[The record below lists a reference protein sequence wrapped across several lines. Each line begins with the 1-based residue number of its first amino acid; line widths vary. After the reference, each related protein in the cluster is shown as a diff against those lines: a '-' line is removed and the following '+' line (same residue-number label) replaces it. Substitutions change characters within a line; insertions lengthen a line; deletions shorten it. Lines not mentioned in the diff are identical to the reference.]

1 MGASLGGGLLADGA
15 AAAGIGAEVETVG
28 WDAAGS
34 GAGGVDT
41 TGWDTAGGATG
52 TWETAG

>member
-1 MGASLGGGLLADGA
+1 MSASLGGGLLADGA

-41 TGWDTAGGATG
+41 TGWDTAGGTTG